1 MGNTWSSTLS
11 DLTYF
16 VNDLRLN
23 KVFNDAQW
31 GKHELTFGL
40 SLSRFDLAQVV
51 LNNGLLTSVQN
62 NPVALDIQAL
72 DASGNV
78 LGTVTQNGFTA
89 YGASN
94 AVIGNVS
101 GTAVAPY
108 ITENWWITKDWQA
121 DIGLRVETRKEDG
134 MRGVSGTI
142 TNASS
147 GPIAARSITGVT
159 SYLPYSQSL
168 SGTAWTIGT
177 SNQFSPNLNGFAR
190 YSSGYSLPRLSD
202 AWTNVKNGVAGTLA
216 DGSPVTT
223 TKTQQG
229 ELGVKTRQGSM
240 ELAAIGFWSKFSKF
254 NTNTY
259 VADANGNL
267 SPQNLYLDTTTVG
280 LEFEGAW
287 HASKHFDLGGS
298 LTLQRPKIDG
308 GTTFDPAYKDT
319 VLNNKLIP
327 RAPQTTLTLQPT
339 YVFDGGAGTARVY
352 ANINSVSKRYQDFV
366 NTGVLPAYTTLDL
379 GLHLPLSK
387 IWVLD
392 LQGSNLTGSTGLTE
406 GNARGAVS
414 NVLVEADAT
423 TGRPLFDRAFTASLT
438 AKW

>member
-1 MGNTWSSTLS
+1 MGNTWSSTQS
-11 DLTYF
+11 DISYF

-31 GKHELTFGL
+31 GKHELTFGV
-40 SLSRFDLAQVV
+40 SLSHFDLAQVV

-78 LGTVTQNGFTA
+78 IGAVTQNGFTGYA
-89 YGASN
+89 TGLG
-94 AVIGNVS
+94 GNVT

-121 DIGLRVETRKEDG
+121 DIGLRAETRKEDG
-134 MRGVSGTI
+134 NRGVTGTI

-147 GPIAARSITGVT
+147 GPIAARSINGLT

-177 SNQFSPNLNGFAR
+177 SNQFSPSLNGFAR
-190 YSSGYSLPRLSD
+190 YSSSYSLPRLSD

-223 TKTQQG
+223 TKTQQS
-229 ELGVKTRQGSM
+229 ELGVKMREGSV
-240 ELAAIGFWSKFSKF
+240 ELAAIGFWSKFTKF
-254 NTNTY
+254 N
-259 VADANGNL
+259 VSSFVSDANGNL
-267 SPQNLYLDTTTVG
+267 SSQALYLDTTTVG

-287 HASKHFDLGGS
+287 HASKHFDLAGS
-298 LTLQRPKIDG
+298 LTLQRPRIDG

-319 VLNNKLIP
+319 VLNNKVIP
-327 RAPQTTLTLQPT
+327 RAAETTFTLQPA
-339 YVFDGGAGTARVY
+339 YVFDGGAGPARLY

-366 NTGVLPAYTTLDL
+366 NTGVLPPYATLDL

-387 IWVLD
+387 TLVFD

-414 NVLVEADAT
+414 NALVEADAT
-423 TGRPLFDRAFTASLT
+423 TGRPIFDRAFTVTLT